1 MRSSAMRCFACLLVV
16 AACGSPPS
24 SVVPASLPPA
34 SSAPASP
41 STFKVEPTAPGVF
54 PPADG
59 AAVLFD
65 RFTEAL
71 NDGDLA
77 AVQGAS
83 EAPCWA
89 KDCRSLGEQA
99 QRKFKVRK
107 TDAPTVKGVRAA
119 AWLEVVC
126 DGKRLCDRVLILM
139 ARACSL
145 TSGGATWRVAQV
157 TERKAAEAEW
167 LEPGLTLCLQP

>member
-1 MRSSAMRCFACLLVV
+1 MRSAGCLLLVL
-16 AACGSPPS
+16 AACGSPPA

-34 SSAPASP
+34 SSAPATP
-41 STFKVEPTAPGVF
+41 STFRAEPTAPGVF
-54 PPADG
+54 PPSDG

-65 RFTEAL
+65 RFAEAL

-77 AVQGAS
+77 AVQAAS

-107 TDAPTVKGVRAA
+107 TEAPTVKGVRAA
-119 AWLEVVC
+119 AWLEAVC

-139 ARACSL
+139 ARDCSSA
-145 TSGGATWRVAQV
+145 SGGGTWRVAQV
-157 TERKAAEAEW
+157 TERKAAEADW

>member
-1 MRSSAMRCFACLLVV
+1 MS
-16 AACGSPPS
+16 
-24 SVVPASLPPA
+24 
-34 SSAPASP
+34 
-41 STFKVEPTAPGVF
+41 STFRPAPTAPGVF
-54 PPADG
+54 APTDG

-65 RFTEAL
+65 RFAEAL

-77 AVQGAS
+77 AVQAAS

-107 TDAPTVKGVRAA
+107 TVAPTVKGVRAA

-126 DGKRLCDRVLILM
+126 DGKRVCDRVLVLM
-139 ARACSL
+139 QRDCTA
-145 TSGGATWRVAQV
+145 ATWRVAQV
-157 TERKAAEAEW
+157 TEREAAESDW
-167 LEPGLTLCLQP
+167 LEPGLTLCAQP